1 MRRTWE
7 GREGVRLVVH
17 AVDVVDAVLTVH
29 AALVAATLVVID

>member
-17 AVDVVDAVLTVH
+17 AVDAVLTVH
-29 AALVAATLVVID
+29 VVLVAATVVVID